1 MATKLTLSEKVRKL
15 EEAGIDTSKWAF
27 QFTVNGV
34 MLNLDEHEEI
44 KELVGDKFLF
54 SPVDF
59 DKEIL
64 TQTLR
69 MINSKVGFDKFI
81 RNHFSYEYQFDWLLD
96 QLKKMKHMS
105 DKDRETYERFIT
117 KDVVFE
123 LLEHRLENI
132 DKNEIN
138 YPQYFFDV
146 KTYLRNRKND
156 DDLIQVIEDYKQ
168 ILAETKDDQYVY
180 PTIGF
185 YTKKCNVLL
194 DAYKGLTGFAC
205 LNILAKNYGIGD
217 IESLYKQLDE
227 FTEQKCLWKFI
238 RILLNMDLKEVYN
251 G

>member
-27 QFTVNGV
+27 QFEVNGV
-34 MLNLDEHEEI
+34 TLNLDEHEEI

-64 TQTLR
+64 TETLR
-69 MINSKVGFDKFI
+69 MINSKDGFDELI
-81 RNHFSYEYQFDWLLD
+81 RNHFSYEYQFDWLLS

-105 DKDRETYERFIT
+105 EKDRETYERFIT

-123 LLEHRLENI
+123 LLEHRLLNVNKDEI
-132 DKNEIN
+132 D
-138 YPQYFFDV
+138 YPQYFLDV
-146 KTYLRNRKND
+146 QTYLRNRRND
-156 DDLIQVIEDYKQ
+156 DDLINVIESYTQ
-168 ILAETKDDQYVY
+168 ILAKTKDGKYVY
-180 PTIGF
+180 PTTDF
-185 YTKKCNVLL
+185 YTKKCNALL
-194 DAYKGLTGFAC
+194 DAYKGLRGFAC
-205 LNILAKNYGIGD
+205 LNVLAKNYGIGNLED
-217 IESLYKQLDE
+217 LYKQLDE

-238 RILLNMDLKEVYN
+238 RILLNMDLTEVYN

>member
-1 MATKLTLSEKVRKL
+1 MATKLTLSEKIRKL
-15 EEAGIDTSKWAF
+15 EEAGIDISKWAF
-27 QFTVNGV
+27 QFKVNGV

-44 KELVGDKFLF
+44 KELVGTKFLF

-64 TQTLR
+64 TTTLR
-69 MINSKVGFDKFI
+69 MINYEGGFDKFI
-81 RNHFSYEYQFDWLLD
+81 RNKLSYEYQMVWLKDTL
-96 QLKKMKHMS
+96 QKMKHMS
-105 DKDRETYERFIT
+105 KEDRKVYEKFVN

-132 DKNEIN
+132 DKDEID
-138 YPQYFFDV
+138 YVQYFFDI
-146 KTYLRNRKND
+146 KTYLRYRKND
-156 DDLIQVIEDYKQ
+156 PDLIQVIEDYKQ
-168 ILAETKDDQYVY
+168 ILAKTKDGQYVY
-180 PTIGF
+180 PTINF

-205 LNILAKNYGIGD
+205 LNILAKNYGIGNLED
-217 IESLYKQLDE
+217 LYKQLDE

-238 RILLNMDLKEVYN
+238 RILLNMDLTEVYN